1 MLSIYTYLFI
11 FCIFSIHEK
20 NRAYLSLV
28 NYYYFRLLNC
38 IIQNIKMKKIV
49 FALATLAVIS
59 CKKEDAK
66 PVDYTL
72 ISGKITNKVNDKLTI
87 IQGRNMIKELSV
99 DENGVFSDTLRVDE
113 GNYTIHDNN
122 QAASIYI
129 KKGDHFNMTVDT
141 EDFDK
146 SLAFT
151 GEGSE
156 ANQLFSK
163 ISLLQENL
171 DYEALISGDQANFD
185 TGIAKFKADYTAL
198 LEGGKAL
205 IDSTTIANQYKA
217 IEGMSGQF
225 AQMFAAKTKMK
236 AMVGQQSAAF
246 DYENHKGGKTSLADL
261 KGKYVYIDMWATWCG
276 PCKKEIPFLKE
287 VEEKYHGKDIEFVSI
302 SVDKNK
308 EAWTKMVTEKEL
320 GGIQLHSG
328 DDREFSK
335 AYEVTGIPRFI
346 LLDPNGN
353 IVDADAPR
361 PSSPKLIEM
370 FTEHG
375 I

>member
-1 MLSIYTYLFI
+1 
-11 FCIFSIHEK
+11 
-20 NRAYLSLV
+20 
-28 NYYYFRLLNC
+28 
-38 IIQNIKMKKIV
+38 MKKIV

-59 CKKEDAK
+59 CKKEDTK

-72 ISGKITNKVNDKLTI
+72 ISGKITNKVNEKLTI
-87 IQGRNMIKELSV
+87 VQGRNLIKEISV
-99 DENGVFSDTLRVDE
+99 DENGMFSDTLRVDE

-122 QAASIYI
+122 QAAAIYI

-156 ANQLFSK
+156 ANQLFAK

-171 DYEALISGDQANFD
+171 DYEALIGGDQANFD
-185 TGIAKFKADYTAL
+185 NGLAKLKADYTSI
-198 LEGGKAL
+198 LETGKAL
-205 IDSTTIANQYKA
+205 IDSTTLANQYKS
-217 IEGMSGQF
+217 IEGMSAQF
-225 AQMFAAKTKMK
+225 TQMYAEKIKMK
-236 AMVGQQSAAF
+236 AMIGQPSVAF
-246 DYENHKGGKTSLADL
+246 NYENHKGGTTSLADL

-287 VEEKYHGKDIEFVSI
+287 VEEKYHGKNIEFVSI

-308 EAWTKMVTEKEL
+308 DAWTNMVTEKEL
-320 GGIQLHSG
+320 GGIQLHHGG
-328 DDREFSK
+328 DQEFSK
-335 AYEVTGIPRFI
+335 AYNITGIPRFI
-346 LLDPNGN
+346 LLDPNGA

-361 PSSPKLIEM
+361 PSSTKLIDL
-370 FTEHG
+370 FTEQG

>member
-1 MLSIYTYLFI
+1 
-11 FCIFSIHEK
+11 
-20 NRAYLSLV
+20 
-28 NYYYFRLLNC
+28 
-38 IIQNIKMKKIV
+38 MKKIV
-49 FALATLAVIS
+49 FALATLAVVS
-59 CKKEDAK
+59 CKQEDAK

-87 IQGRNMIKELSV
+87 IQGRNKIKEIAV
-99 DENGVFSDTLRVDE
+99 DENGMFSDTLRVNE

-129 KKGDHFNMTVDT
+129 KTGDHFNMTVDT

-151 GEGSE
+151 GEGSQ
-156 ANQLFSK
+156 ANQLFAK
-163 ISLLQENL
+163 ITLLQEEL
-171 DYEALISGDQANFD
+171 DYESLIGGSQENFD
-185 TGIAKFKADYTAL
+185 SGLAKFKADYTAL

-205 IDSTTIANQYKA
+205 IDSTTLANQHKT
-217 IEGMSGQF
+217 IEGISGQF
-225 AQMFAAKTKMK
+225 TQMYAAKVKMK
-236 AMVGQQSAAF
+236 AMIGQPSASF
-246 DYENHKGGKTSLADL
+246 DYENHKGGTTALADL

-276 PCKKEIPFLKE
+276 PCKREIPFLKE
-287 VEEKYHGKDIEFVSI
+287 VEEKYHGKNIEFVSI

-308 EAWTKMVTEKEL
+308 EAWTKMVTEKNL

-335 AYEVTGIPRFI
+335 AYEITGIPRFI

-361 PSSPKLIEM
+361 PSSPKLIEL
-370 FTEHG
+370 FTERG

>member
-1 MLSIYTYLFI
+1 
-11 FCIFSIHEK
+11 
-20 NRAYLSLV
+20 
-28 NYYYFRLLNC
+28 
-38 IIQNIKMKKIV
+38 MKKIV

-72 ISGKITNKVNDKLTI
+72 VSGKITNKVNNKLTI
-87 IQGRNMIKELSV
+87 IQGRNMIKEITV
-99 DENGVFSDTLRVDE
+99 DENGMFSDTLRVNE

-151 GEGSE
+151 GDGAE
-156 ANQLFSK
+156 ANELFAK

-171 DYEALISGDQANFD
+171 DYEALIDGDQANFD
-185 TGIAKFKADYTAL
+185 AGLSKFKADYANL
-198 LEGGKAL
+198 LDNGKAL
-205 IDSTTIANQYKA
+205 IDSATIANQHKA
-217 IEGMSGQF
+217 IEGISKQF
-225 AQMFAAKTKMK
+225 SQMFASKTKMK
-236 AMVGQQSAAF
+236 AMVGQPSVPF
-246 DYENHKGGKTSLADL
+246 NYDNHKGGKTALADL

-287 VEEKYHGKDIEFVSI
+287 VEEKYHGKNIEFVSI

-320 GGIQLHSG
+320 GGIQLHFGG
-328 DDREFSK
+328 DQEFSK
-335 AYEVTGIPRFI
+335 AYEITGIPRFI
-346 LLDPNGN
+346 LLDPNGA

-361 PSSPKLIEM
+361 PSSPKLIEVL
-370 FTEHG
+370 TEQG

>member
-1 MLSIYTYLFI
+1 
-11 FCIFSIHEK
+11 
-20 NRAYLSLV
+20 
-28 NYYYFRLLNC
+28 
-38 IIQNIKMKKIV
+38 MKKIV
-49 FALATLAVIS
+49 LALATLAVIS
-59 CKKEDAK
+59 CKQEEAK

-72 ISGKITNKVNDKLTI
+72 VSGKITNKVNDKVTI
-87 IQGRNMIKELSV
+87 VQGRNLIKEIAV
-99 DENGVFSDTLRVDE
+99 DENGVFSDTLRVNE

-122 QAASIYI
+122 QAATIYI

-141 EDFDK
+141 KDFDK
-146 SLAFT
+146 SIAFT
-151 GEGSE
+151 GEGAE
-156 ANQLFSK
+156 ANQLFAK

-171 DYEALISGDQANFD
+171 DYEALIGGDQTSFD
-185 TGIAKFKADYTAL
+185 SGLAKFKADYTAL
-198 LEGGKAL
+198 LDSGQSL
-205 IDSTTIANQYKA
+205 IDSTTNANQHKA
-217 IEGMSGQF
+217 IEGISSQF
-225 AQMFAAKTKMK
+225 TQMFTAKIKMK
-236 AMVGQQSAAF
+236 AMIGQQSAPF

-276 PCKKEIPFLKE
+276 PCKKEIPFLKS
-287 VEEKYHGKDIEFVSI
+287 VEEKYHDKNIEFVSI

-308 EAWTKMVTEKEL
+308 EAWTKMVSEKEL

-361 PSSPKLIEM
+361 PSSPKLIEV